1 MSTEFLQFC
10 ERAVIHRQLTAPHTP
25 HQNGVVETMNR
36 IIFDRAHTMALDAH
50 LLVDL
55 WPEVVSTAV
64 YLINISLTRSNV
76 GTPPIQTRKGK
87 LVDLKHLKVF
97 GCLAYSHVRKE
108 KSTKMDPQGNLCMMG
123 GYDSASKAYVL
134 YDLDKQKIIVTK
146 VVQFN
151 ESEMAFVQHTDLRES
166 PTEMLNFLSS
176 INDKN
181 ISHTDP
187 QQEDKTP
194 TKGREP
200 TMPHPAQDDDPAPQS
215 LAIAEPQP
223 TVHQKEREHTNT
235 PVPTRHSMRTRTA
248 PIRYRNYIFSTITAT
263 PEPEIIEIANK
274 HLEWC
279 LAMEEEYDS
288 LILNGTW
295 VLKPLTEG
303 KTSVTTK
310 WVFCTKISADQKK
323 EKLKAWLVAQGFQ
336 QRPSIDFDETFSPTV
351 KWKTKRIMTA
361 LAARKAWQFKHL
373 DVKAAYLNGNIK
385 EEVFMTQPQGFI
397 KQGQVSLVCRLKK
410 AVYGLEQSG
419 RAWYLDI
426 DNFL

>member
-1 MSTEFLQFC
+1 
-10 ERAVIHRQLTAPHTP
+10 
-25 HQNGVVETMNR
+25 
-36 IIFDRAHTMALDAH
+36 
-50 LLVDL
+50 
-55 WPEVVSTAV
+55 
-64 YLINISLTRSNV
+64 
-76 GTPPIQTRKGK
+76 
-87 LVDLKHLKVF
+87 
-97 GCLAYSHVRKE
+97 
-108 KSTKMDPQGNLCMMG
+108 
-123 GYDSASKAYVL
+123 
-134 YDLDKQKIIVTK
+134 
-146 VVQFN
+146 
-151 ESEMAFVQHTDLRES
+151 
-166 PTEMLNFLSS
+166 
-176 INDKN
+176 
-181 ISHTDP
+181 
-187 QQEDKTP
+187 
-194 TKGREP
+194 
-200 TMPHPAQDDDPAPQS
+200 
-215 LAIAEPQP
+215 
-223 TVHQKEREHTNT
+223 
-235 PVPTRHSMRTRTA
+235 
-248 PIRYRNYIFSTITAT
+248 
-263 PEPEIIEIANK
+263 
-274 HLEWC
+274 
-279 LAMEEEYDS
+279 MEEEYDS

-351 KWKTKRIMTA
+351 KWKTKRIMTD